1 MLKYFV
7 YSLKWVE
14 GECSKL
20 YRWRVP
26 GNLYQNYMY
35 IYKFIKKR
43 GQFYCLWGLLLLPV
57 WVNNSNECSY
67 SLCFAKR
74 KKIYTKRSIK
84 LA

>member
-7 YSLKWVE
+7 YSLKWAE

-43 GQFYCLWGLLLLPV
+43 GQFIVCEACCYYQFGKIIQMNVVIHCVLQK
-57 WVNNSNECSY
+57 E
-67 SLCFAKR
+67 
-74 KKIYTKRSIK
+74 KKYIQKEV
-84 LA
+84 